1 MSDPKKPD
9 LISTVEMELKDNVP
23 VAPEPDLH
31 KLDDLLDLL
40 EESSHTDGGKI
51 SEEDAEELSTLRM
64 SAEQMKQIMEQGAK
78 DSRVGSSTI
87 RMKKSTETVKL
98 NEPPVARAVRP
109 EPEPEPVAPQPTPVT
124 RPAAKAPEPKPEPV
138 APKPV
143 PAAKAPAKPA
153 AKAPEPKPAPVTPKQ
168 EPAKPA
174 AQPAPPEPDLTDW
187 DIPEPLP
194 TSTTYEE
201 TAPAPAVKARRSIF
215 PALLALLAVSASGY
229 AGWMVFDLQL
239 RVQQLSSEISSLQLI
254 TQKSKTFD
262 ASAMQQQL
270 TAMQQRLDAL
280 PIPPAPKKT
289 APAPVQETTAP
300 EAVTPTPVTPATKPK
315 PMKAP
320 DTPTETATKSPQA
333 TTGTPAPAMENTES
347 AGDWLVNLSS
357 FADNESAEKEAARLQ
372 KLQIK
377 AEVSKVIVHGKAWY
391 RVVVT
396 GFPTAAA
403 AKDYSRDLEEKY
415 KLERSWVGRR
425 Q

>member
-9 LISTVEMELKDNVP
+9 ILVSTVEMELKDNVP

-64 SAEQMKQIMEQGAK
+64 SAEQMKQIMEEGAK

-87 RMKKSTETVKL
+87 RMNKSTETVKL

-109 EPEPEPVAPQPTPVT
+109 EPEPEPVVPKPTPVA

-138 APKPV
+138 APKP
-143 PAAKAPAKPA
+143 APVAKPA
-153 AKAPEPKPAPVTPKQ
+153 AKAPEPKPEPVALKP
-168 EPAKPA
+168 EPAKSA
-174 AQPAPPEPDLTDW
+174 VQPAPPEPELTDW

-194 TSTTYEE
+194 TSATYGEA
-201 TAPAPAVKARRSIF
+201 APAPAVKARRSIL
-215 PALLALLAVSASGY
+215 PTLLALLAIGASGY

-239 RVQQLSSEISSLQLI
+239 RVQRLSSEISSLQLI

-270 TAMQQRLDAL
+270 TAMQQRLSAL
-280 PIPPAPKKT
+280 PIPPAPRET

-300 EAVTPTPVTPATKPK
+300 EAVTPTPVTPATRPK
-315 PMKAP
+315 PMTAP
-320 DTPTETATKSPQA
+320 DTPAETAVKSPQA
-333 TTGTPAPAMENTES
+333 TTGTPAPATENTES

-357 FADNESAEKEAARLQ
+357 FADSESAEKEAARLQ

-377 AEVSKVIVHGKAWY
+377 AETHKVIVHGKAWY

-415 KLERSWVGRR
+415 KLERSWVGRK